1 MNSRKRMTA
10 LCAAVLVAF
19 CFVAQPALADGDL
32 GKLQHVIVVMQENH
46 SFDNYFGALAYVPG
60 GPYHSPSHFDS
71 DDRDFDRR
79 GPEGCRPDDNSCVD
93 GLTCKVD
100 DSGDFTCRNSNLDDD
115 GSTVFSFHDARRCA
129 IPDIDHGWIAVHQ
142 SANFAHPN
150 DTFWHFLGDGFVRAT
165 DLTDQPDTGP
175 ETPFEDQTM
184 SFYNQ
189 NELPFYYQL
198 AQDFGLSDRYF
209 SSTLGPTFPN
219 RAYLSA
225 ATSFGHVTTNDTLPP
240 PGGYKPATGTI
251 YDLMDK
257 NNVSWADYFQDV
269 PQGGSFRNFTLTSA
283 DPHFLPYKLFLAQVT
298 GAAGTPPLPQV
309 SFVDPNFG
317 FLAGNKL
324 QSDEHPPTDIQR
336 GQAFLSQVIN
346 AVRNGPYW
354 KDTIIFL
361 TYDENGGF
369 YDHVRPPKAQQG
381 HQRTPDGIAPG
392 QCADASN
399 PPASLMPGG
408 GAQCD
413 HNQLSATGT
422 SVATAE
428 ELCPAL
434 TADPTGPFPAECASF
449 DQLGFR
455 VPLLAISAFSKKHYV
470 SHVVSDHTSLLALIE
485 KRFMTPVK
493 TADSDHDEDHDHD
506 GDHGD
511 DPDRFVRPHLTNR
524 DLFANTLEELFDFDH
539 SPSLNTSV
547 GSAAPPVNDCTPP

>member
-1 MNSRKRMTA
+1 MDLRKSIA
-10 LCAAVLVAF
+10 AICAALLLCSFITAR
-19 CFVAQPALADGDL
+19 PARADGDL
-32 GKLQHVIVVMQENH
+32 RKLQHIIVVMQENH

-60 GPYHSPSHFDS
+60 GPYHSATRFDS
-71 DDRDFDRR
+71 VDDRDFSHK
-79 GPEGCRPDDNSCVD
+79 GFEGCRADDHLCVD

-100 DSGDFTCRNSNLDDD
+100 ESGEFTCRNSNLDDD

-129 IPDIDHGWIAVHQ
+129 VPDIDHGWIAVHQ
-142 SANFAHPN
+142 SANFDHPN
-150 DTFWHFLGDGFVRAT
+150 DTLRHFLGDGFVRAT
-165 DLTDQPDTGP
+165 DLTDQPDSGP
-175 ETPFEDQTM
+175 ETSVDDQTM

-198 AQDFGLSDRYF
+198 AQSFGISDRYF
-209 SSTLGPTFPN
+209 ASILGPTFPN

-225 ATSFGHVTTNDTLPP
+225 ATSFGHITTNDTVPP

-257 NNVSWADYFQDV
+257 NKVSWANYFQDV
-269 PQGGSFRNFTLTSA
+269 PQGGSFRNFSLTSA
-283 DPHFLPYKLFLAQVT
+283 DPHFLPYKLFLAQVS
-298 GAAGTPPLPQV
+298 GASGTPALPQV

-317 FLAGNKL
+317 FLAGASAE
-324 QSDEHPPTDIQR
+324 SDEHPPTDIQR

-361 TYDENGGF
+361 TYDEHGGF
-369 YDHVRPPKAQQG
+369 YDHVRPPRAPQG
-381 HQRTPDGIAPG
+381 NQRTPDGISPG

-408 GAQCD
+408 GAQCTQ
-413 HNQLSATGT
+413 NQLSKTGT
-422 SVATAE
+422 SVAGAE

-434 TADPTGPFPAECASF
+434 AADPTGPFPAECASF

-455 VPLLAISAFSKKHYV
+455 VPLLAISPFSKKHYV

-485 KRFMTPVK
+485 KRFMTPAR
-493 TADSDHDEDHDHD
+493 TRDFDDDGDRDDADS
-506 GDHGD
+506 
-511 DPDRFVRPHLTNR
+511 FVRPHLTNR
-524 DLFANTLEELFDFDH
+524 DLFANTLEDLFDFDR
-539 SPSLNTSV
+539 SPSRDTTI
-547 GSAAPPVNDCTPP
+547 GSAAPPVSDCTPK